1 MNEKELIESGI
12 IEVTEGGNIFIKA
25 TGKEITPK
33 NNGNGYLRI
42 YIPKIKKRFLL
53 HRLVATAYVPNPDN
67 KPQVNHIDGNKHNNS
82 SNNLEWCTNQEN
94 VSHFYETM
102 NGKAFKVDT
111 HSEQYRTGK
120 HSMAFK
126 SEVTEKGLY
135 GNVLRLCYEKNMTI
149 QQLEKEAGLGN
160 GTIGGWKNSSPR
172 VDSLQAVA
180 RVLKVKVEKLLKERA
195 I

>member
-12 IEVTEGGNIFIKA
+12 VEISRNGEVFVKE
-25 TGKEITPK
+25 TGKILTPK

-53 HRLVATAYVPNPDN
+53 HRLVATAYIPNPDN

-82 SNNLEWCTNQEN
+82 VSNLEWCTGPEN
-94 VSHFYETM
+94 MSHFYETM
-102 NGKAFKVDT
+102 NGKAVKVDT
-111 HSEQYRTGK
+111 HSKQYRTGK

-149 QQLEKEAGLGN
+149 QQLEKEAGLSN
-160 GTIGGWKNSSPR
+160 GSIGKWKKSSPNIY
-172 VDSLQAVA
+172 SLMAVA
-180 RVLKVKVEKLLKERA
+180 KVLKVKMEKLLQE
-195 I
+195 